1 MRLESQELNQL
12 HGLQQRAAAR
22 SALRCLQELRRMLRH
37 RAMALRVRGNA
48 GPMQCLKNTLVQ
60 FSAQCAVDCSTF
72 IGYAFEL
79 CSSTSQPHIQLC
91 SNTSQQICL

>member
-1 MRLESQELNQL
+1 
-12 HGLQQRAAAR
+12 
-22 SALRCLQELRRMLRH
+22 MLRH

-60 FSAQCAVDCSTF
+60 LSAQCAVDCSTF
-72 IGYAFEL
+72 IGYALEL
-79 CSSTSQPHIQLC
+79 CPNTSQPHIQLC